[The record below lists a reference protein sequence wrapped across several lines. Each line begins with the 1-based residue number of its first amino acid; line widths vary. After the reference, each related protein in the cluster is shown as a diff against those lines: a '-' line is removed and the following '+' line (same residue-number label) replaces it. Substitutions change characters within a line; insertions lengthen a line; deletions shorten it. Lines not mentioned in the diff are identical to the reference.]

1 MLTDKLATNILAA
14 AVERGADFADIFVEQ
29 SVSSSINFL
38 DSKVKNIKTGTDF
51 GVGVRLVFGHE
62 SYYGYTNLP
71 SEPELLKIVEVLS
84 SRHRKGQR
92 NTLVFDSFKSVK
104 PGLTF
109 SASKGLNNKSV
120 IDDKIAFLSDINS
133 RIRKYDKVTQVDASV
148 VEKWQQVQIFN
159 TEGLK
164 AEDERFYTR
173 LPTTVIAQ
181 DGAEQVRSF
190 AGPGGFMGWEY
201 QSSFDSEQHCEL
213 LAKRALTMLKAEA
226 CPAGKMP
233 VVLDNAFGGV
243 IFHEAC
249 GHLLETTSVEKK
261 ASVFHDKMG
270 EMIASEVVS
279 AVDDGTIDGK
289 WGSIAIDDE
298 GTPTQKTQLIKNGK
312 LESFLVD
319 KLGSLKTG
327 YKTTGSGRRQSYK
340 FPPASRMRNTFIE
353 AGQSKFDDLITSID
367 KGIYAKSMGGGSVS
381 PGTGDFNFAIEEAY
395 LIEGGKITRPVKGAT
410 LIGSGPDTLKQ
421 ISMVSDNLE
430 LAPGMCGSVSGSVPV
445 TVGQPALKVDEIL
458 VGGKA

>member
-120 IDDKIAFLSDINS
+120 IDDKIAFLSNINN

-164 AEDERFYTR
+164 AEDERFYTVS
-173 LPTTVIAQ
+173 PTMKYSSGWSGTS
-181 DGAEQVRSF
+181 RSF
-190 AGPGGFMGWEY
+190 CGSRWIYGMGIS
-201 QSSFDSEQHCEL
+201 SSFDSEQHCEL

-298 GTPTQKTQLIKNGK
+298 GTPTQKHN
-312 LESFLVD
+312 
-319 KLGSLKTG
+319 
-327 YKTTGSGRRQSYK
+327 
-340 FPPASRMRNTFIE
+340 
-353 AGQSKFDDLITSID
+353 
-367 KGIYAKSMGGGSVS
+367 
-381 PGTGDFNFAIEEAY
+381 
-395 LIEGGKITRPVKGAT
+395 
-410 LIGSGPDTLKQ
+410 
-421 ISMVSDNLE
+421 
-430 LAPGMCGSVSGSVPV
+430 
-445 TVGQPALKVDEIL
+445 
-458 VGGKA
+458 

>member
-1 MLTDKLATNILAA
+1 MQ
-14 AVERGADFADIFVEQ
+14 IFLL

-133 RIRKYDKVTQVDASV
+133 RIRKYGKVTQVDASV

-190 AGPGGFMGWEY
+190 AGRGFMGWEY
-201 QSSFDSEQHCEL
+201 QSSF
-213 LAKRALTMLKAEA
+213 
-226 CPAGKMP
+226 
-233 VVLDNAFGGV
+233 
-243 IFHEAC
+243 
-249 GHLLETTSVEKK
+249 
-261 ASVFHDKMG
+261 
-270 EMIASEVVS
+270 
-279 AVDDGTIDGK
+279 
-289 WGSIAIDDE
+289 
-298 GTPTQKTQLIKNGK
+298 
-312 LESFLVD
+312 
-319 KLGSLKTG
+319 
-327 YKTTGSGRRQSYK
+327 
-340 FPPASRMRNTFIE
+340 
-353 AGQSKFDDLITSID
+353 
-367 KGIYAKSMGGGSVS
+367 
-381 PGTGDFNFAIEEAY
+381 
-395 LIEGGKITRPVKGAT
+395 
-410 LIGSGPDTLKQ
+410 
-421 ISMVSDNLE
+421 
-430 LAPGMCGSVSGSVPV
+430 
-445 TVGQPALKVDEIL
+445 
-458 VGGKA
+458 